1 MRDEDGKDPRCLSL
15 QQIEY
20 RRQTHAAARNSAGMR
35 VQVFPVNLNTVGA
48 GLCEVTTKDAEDAE
62 VQSSPQN
69 FPPVLL
75 SSVVEF
81 SRPAPSVTPV
91 WTCTPSPVVRR

>member
-48 GLCEVTTKDAEDAE
+48 GR
-62 VQSSPQN
+62 
-69 FPPVLL
+69 
-75 SSVVEF
+75 
-81 SRPAPSVTPV
+81 SRGRFA
-91 WTCTPSPVVRR
+91 TPSPAVTAAHLIASLAVTRGGQLCDLSLAAFAFIVVGAIAA